1 MVNKYSFI
9 HTHLVHRVVESKQV
23 EKAALSGNKL
33 DWTKLLSEQDT
44 NADISRLWKFVLH
57 SSRQKKKRVIWQ
69 LHEPSTAESFILL
82 FR

>member
-23 EKAALSGNKL
+23 ERAAPSGNKPH
-33 DWTKLLSEQDT
+33 WTKLLSEQDT
-44 NADISRLWKFVLH
+44 NADISLQVC
-57 SSRQKKKRVIWQ
+57 SSFLRAEEKSVIWQ
-69 LHEPSTAESFILL
+69 LHEPSTAESFMLL